1 MPSEFEPCGL
11 NQMISQRYGTPPIVH
26 RTGGLADSVTHAS
39 PSALAAGEATG
50 VAFDHFDAPA
60 LSWAMGFACDLYAQ
74 PSLLDGVRRAG
85 METDFSWRRSGL
97 EYERLYRQV
106 IQDTNG
112 AA

>member
-26 RTGGLADSVTHAS
+26 RTGGLADSVRHAS
-39 PSALAAGEATG
+39 PSALEAGEATG
-50 VAFDHFDAPA
+50 VMFDHFDAPA
-60 LSWAMGFACDLYAQ
+60 LSWAVDFARDLYAE
-74 PSLLDGVRRAG
+74 PDRLAAVRRAG

-106 IQDTNG
+106 IEDTNG
-112 AA
+112 AT